1 MRRPVLRMPC
11 ASPVLSRT
19 GNGGIL
25 VARSASRALRKGSA
39 TRGGLALALTCALAA
54 PFLGT
59 AVPASAET
67 APAAYDVVVPP
78 SAAPQLLY
86 ERVGFAGTTGY
97 ERITSGS
104 PASWIAYD
112 GGASRESAVA
122 PQFGIRGPDGTE
134 WLATRENDTTMRLV
148 DAASGASVAVTLPG
162 GGYHPVA
169 ATGTPDGWTMLAVVV
184 TGSKAAGYV
193 YTYRLLAVHGTTVVS
208 DTPVTGIPQGLT
220 TGWTQTAES
229 GGRMLVVHDAPDGR
243 RDLILVD
250 PLTGV
255 ADTVQGFVPNGRRY
269 QFVTTPDAIGWYEE
283 GTLHLMSPAD
293 PRTETR
299 TVTLPAELHADST
312 DSYQIALTGTSVL
325 ALSAY
330 GSGWNDGRS
339 APLYSVPLTGGP
351 ATELLPDAG
360 DLYASHDGGAT
371 VHGGPDGGSWAAY
384 RVPPGGGAPT
394 ELFPLRELTQVRY
407 GLSLT
412 QGVLGFMEGTPD
424 STGRLTMARR
434 YQDEGVGAVPQP
446 AGAPHAG
453 VPVQDPPTTCDA
465 QNHCTTGAVVGSLKS
480 GAAYVRPGADGKD
493 VVYADDYAQFGG
505 IRLDST
511 GGHVVDA
518 SENFV
523 VYDSG
528 SNGKQYVLSPAFA
541 SVVLTRPIAPAA
553 LWGDTLWTASAT
565 KGRVDQTDLR
575 SRSTAGPVA
584 RASVTTDAPC
594 AIKEVQ
600 ALATWLYWS
609 CGPSGPAGVYDRT
622 AGKSVAVPAGP
633 ALLGDGFVLRHPGG
647 ELQVTDSRTGAT
659 RTVAQLP
666 AEPELAGGDRR
677 VTWTVDKFRGQIAYI
692 APDAAIHLIP
702 SGTAPSALSGQD
714 QFDVPTS
721 LESRMAPDWEIS
733 LMLSGPV
740 ASWKLQFRPAAGGA
754 PVSTTTGG
762 AERSEIA
769 TGWSGRDSA
778 GHYLPVGR
786 YAWTLTAPPASG
798 IGPALVRTGTV
809 DVHHGLALPHDYS
822 DDGIGDLLGMT
833 PTGRLDVRPGNGS
846 GTVLPAALQS
856 SRWPT
861 GSRYVAIGDLAG
873 IGSNDLLVRSPA
885 GVLTR
890 YNGTGTFP
898 TIATSSPHLAIGA
911 GWNIYNALTSPG
923 DLTGDGRPDLVARDA
938 AGVLWRYDG
947 TAAGSLAS
955 RVRICAGWQGY
966 NLLAGDPAGG
976 LLARDTAG
984 VLWRYSPNGKGGL
997 LNRVRLGGGWQG
1009 YTSLTAPG
1017 DLTRDGHP
1025 DLLARD
1031 PAGVL
1036 WRYNGDG
1043 KGSYLTPRVR
1053 LGAGWQMYTTLL

>member
-1 MRRPVLRMPC
+1 M
-11 ASPVLSRT
+11 
-19 GNGGIL
+19 
-25 VARSASRALRKGSA
+25 ARSASRALRKGSA

-78 SAAPQLLY
+78 LGAPRLLNDT
-86 ERVGFAGTTGY
+86 VVLATATGY
-97 ERITSGS
+97 LRTVADGS
-104 PASWIAYD
+104 PTWVPYD
-112 GGASRESAVA
+112 GGAPVTVGANS
-122 PQFGIRGPDGTE
+122 PQFAVRLPDGTE
-134 WLATRENDTTMRLV
+134 RLASLWNGTLVRLNDPATGKAEAIYLPT
-148 DAASGASVAVTLPG
+148 SVAGV
-162 GGYHPVA
+162 VA
-169 ATGTPDGWTMLAVVV
+169 ATGTPDGWAMVGYTRTGANVSTYHLFQV
-184 TGSKAAGYV
+184 T
-193 YTYRLLAVHGTTVVS
+193 GTTVTS
-208 DTPVTGIPQGLT
+208 DTVLTGIPTEGVVLKAST
-220 TGWTQTAES
+220 PTAES
-229 GGRMLVVHDAPDGR
+229 GGPMLVSFDIGGR
-243 RDLILVD
+243 RGVSLVD
-250 PLTGV
+250 PSTGSV
-255 ADTVQGFVPNGRRY
+255 DTVPDFTPDDGAHQV
-269 QFVTTPDAIGWYEE
+269 VTTADSIGWYAA
-283 GTLHLMSPAD
+283 GTLHLASLGD
-293 PRTETR
+293 PGTETR
-299 TVTLPAELHADST
+299 TITLPPELGADTTAYAVALT
-312 DSYQIALTGTSVL
+312 DSALL
-325 ALSAY
+325 AVRSGSA
-330 GSGWNDGRS
+330 WNDGRTD
-339 APLYSVPLTGGP
+339 PLYSVPLTGGH
-351 ATELLPDAG
+351 ATELLPDAA
-360 DLYASHDGGAT
+360 DLQIAEDGGA
-371 VHGGPDGGSWAAY
+371 VVRGGPDAAHWSAY
-384 RVPPGGGAPT
+384 RILPGGGAPA
-394 ELFPLRELTQVRY
+394 ELFHIRVLTPVRY
-407 GLSLT
+407 GLTLA
-412 QGVLGFMEGTPD
+412 QGELGVMEGTPD
-424 STGRLTMARR
+424 ADDHLASSR
-434 YQDEGVGAVPQP
+434 YFQNEGVGPVPQP
-446 AGAPHAG
+446 ADTPHTF
-453 VPVQDPPTTCDA
+453 PYPRPPRSCDA
-465 QNHCTTGAVVGSLKS
+465 QYHCTTGMVMGSGAG
-480 GAAYVRPGADGKD
+480 GAAYVDRSADGKD
-493 VVYADDYAQFGG
+493 VVYLEGSAVFGG
-505 IRLDST
+505 VPLDST

-528 SNGKQYVLSPAFA
+528 SNGKQYVVKPNGNA
-541 SVVLTRPIAPAA
+541 VVLTRPIAPAA

-565 KGRVDQTDLR
+565 KGKVDQTDLR

-702 SGTAPSALSGQD
+702 SGTVPSALSGQD

-721 LESRMAPDWEIS
+721 FESRMATDWEIS

-898 TIATSSPHLAIGA
+898 VIATSSPHLAIGA

-1017 DLTRDGHP
+1017 DLTRDGRP